1 MKMKPIRVQY
11 YSKLVNTVLAPLI
24 VKKANEEMRMTRAK
38 YKSDVSKLILEA
50 DMRHA
55 SVRNSKNS
63 TMVFIHWPTGKVF
76 WVKSETHIDNKG
88 AASSEVRLFKSGMKE
103 MILDEG
109 LKLAEIIHDDC
120 TTISKFISEVVSF
133 TI

>member
-1 MKMKPIRVQY
+1 MKPIHVKSYNR
-11 YSKLVNTVLAPLI
+11 LVTTILAPLI
-24 VKKANEEMRMTRAK
+24 VKKANEEMQATRIK
-38 YKSDVSKLILEA
+38 YKEDVSKLILEA

-76 WVKSETHIDNKG
+76 WVRSETHADNKG
-88 AASSEVRLFKSGMKE
+88 AASSKVRLFKSGMKE

-120 TTISKFISEVVSF
+120 TTISKFIQEVVSF
-133 TI
+133 II